1 MKIERNI
8 SRRAAGMSAVVPF
21 LLWLVALVG
30 IIGVQVVVRQRM
42 AESRQRV
49 NAMTMEMG
57 RIETALVDLRAQEGA
72 MLTPESLNQRLNSRG
87 TALVKIPPRS
97 HVFIEESR
105 KEEAVA
111 MEVRALSGGTP

>member
-1 MKIERNI
+1 MKIERNV

-49 NAMTMEMG
+49 NAMTQEMG

-72 MLTPESLNQRLNSRG
+72 MLTPESLNQRLRSRG

-97 HVFIEESR
+97 HIFIEESR

-111 MEVRALSGGTP
+111 MEVRALTGGAP